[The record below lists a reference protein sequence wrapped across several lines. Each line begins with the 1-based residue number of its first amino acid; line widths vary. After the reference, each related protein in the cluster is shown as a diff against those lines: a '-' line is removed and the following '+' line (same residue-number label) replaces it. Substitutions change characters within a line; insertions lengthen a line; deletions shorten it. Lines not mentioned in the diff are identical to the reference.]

1 MNNNGMIEY
10 KESFI
15 SKIKNFF
22 KNLFVKKEEQNSY
35 SYQENIDEIK
45 QEKIEAEQHELD
57 SNKKQFI
64 NNIRVDSNV
73 NNKVVERK
81 NLLKQFEGNEEALNM
96 LSIDRLKKLEKYYAD
111 VIKQNDGKIK
121 KLKASV

>member
-22 KNLFVKKEEQNSY
+22 KNLFGKKEEQNSY

-45 QEKIEAEQHELD
+45 Q
-57 SNKKQFI
+57 
-64 NNIRVDSNV
+64 
-73 NNKVVERK
+73 
-81 NLLKQFEGNEEALNM
+81 
-96 LSIDRLKKLEKYYAD
+96 
-111 VIKQNDGKIK
+111 
-121 KLKASV
+121 

>member
-22 KNLFVKKEEQNSY
+22 KNLFGKKEEQNSY

-45 QEKIEAEQHELD
+45 QEKIEAEQHEFD

-111 VIKQNDGKIK
+111 IIKQNEEKIK
-121 KLKASV
+121 KLKA

>member
-1 MNNNGMIEY
+1 MIEY

-22 KNLFVKKEEQNSY
+22 KNLFGKKEEQNSY

-45 QEKIEAEQHELD
+45 QEKIEAEQHEFD

-111 VIKQNDGKIK
+111 IIKQNEEKIK
-121 KLKASV
+121 KLKA